1 MMDPHEVFD
10 HRLLIERNIPQLVE
24 WLEGIHEIL
33 TADHDASDAIA
44 TEIVTRSSA
53 HGIVLRIS
61 GKQSTKRFYLGE
73 HSLTKEI
80 FSFDPAR
87 RDTCLI
93 IAREIERNIDA
104 MRQSDAVEVLRGSG
118 YAEQA
123 FCTEMHAWSGRR
135 VVAYERL
142 ALNLLSHVHPDDLE
156 RAIDEEY
163 VPQVREHYMQDP
175 EDVRLNDRLARR
187 LEEGPMELAGR
198 MASDHPDGALTIR
211 KRLGMV
217 HVGPYNVEGVMFLGE
232 LVCLPHPKPET
243 ILTALAGRPLS
254 RVLEM
259 PVPFEGISV
268 ESARNKDAG
277 VEIVTDGYVE
287 GIAKARSFEM
297 EEK

>member
-1 MMDPHEVFD
+1 MDPCEVFD
-10 HRLLIERNIPQLVE
+10 HRLLIERNIPRLVA
-24 WLEGIHEIL
+24 WLREIHDVF
-33 TADHDASDAIA
+33 AMSGDAPDVTT
-44 TEIVTRSSA
+44 TEVLARSAA
-53 HGIVLRIS
+53 HGIKLRMT
-61 GKQSTKRFYLGE
+61 GKLSMKRFHLSE

-80 FSFDPAR
+80 FSFDPTNPDSGSILAR
-87 RDTCLI
+87 K
-93 IAREIERNIDA
+93 IERDIDA
-104 MRQSDAVEVLRGSG
+104 MGRDDAVEVLKGSG

-123 FCTEMHAWSGRR
+123 FCTEMHAWSGKR

-142 ALNLLSHVHPDDLE
+142 ALNLLSHVHPDDLD

-163 VPQVREHYMQDP
+163 VPQVREQRMQDP
-175 EDVRLNDRLARR
+175 EDVRLHDRLARR

-198 MASDHPDGALTIR
+198 MASDHPDGTLTLR

-217 HVGPYNVEGVMFLGE
+217 HVGPYNVEGIMFLGE

-243 ILTALAGRPLS
+243 ILTALIGRPLS
-254 RVLEM
+254 HVLEM
-259 PVPFEGISV
+259 PVPFEGICV

-297 EEK
+297 EKK